1 MTLPNRTSLEL
12 EIAEIERLIEEYR
25 AKIINGTSS
34 TDDFMSITDMERA
47 LGTLRDGT
55 NNIYTDVQSKL
66 VNQVDQS
73 ELVRKK
79 KRTTVSKE

>member
-1 MTLPNRTSLEL
+1 MPLPDKTSLEL
-12 EIAEIERLIEEYR
+12 EIAEIARLIEEYR
-25 AKIINGTSS
+25 AKIADGTSS
-34 TDDFMSITDMERA
+34 TEEFMSITDMERA